1 MAGFDIAKDVQ
12 AIFDKANAADASN
25 DKPTALR
32 EYQTGAPTNPTA
44 GPRLCAKLAQV
55 PEECVLRLATG
66 VKKAMA
72 YMKANPST
80 KKTLTP
86 ILQKVMK
93 RAQELKAEIAAA
105 KATPPSSPSAGDDGA
120 LSPKPQ
126 ASLP

>member
-1 MAGFDIAKDVQ
+1 M
-12 AIFDKANAADASN
+12 
-25 DKPTALR
+25 
-32 EYQTGAPTNPTA
+32 
-44 GPRLCAKLAQV
+44 
-55 PEECVLRLATG
+55 LRLATG

-105 KATPPSSPSAGDDGA
+105 KATPPSSPTAGDDGT
-120 LSPKPQ
+120 LSPSPRPSCLDWPTDLSRCRTTFRR
-126 ASLP
+126 SLSSVLLCSRPLTVFAPPDANPVAFRVRP

>member
-1 MAGFDIAKDVQ
+1 M
-12 AIFDKANAADASN
+12 
-25 DKPTALR
+25 
-32 EYQTGAPTNPTA
+32 
-44 GPRLCAKLAQV
+44 
-55 PEECVLRLATG
+55 LRLVTG

-105 KATPPSSPSAGDDGA
+105 KATPPSSPTAGDDGA

-126 ASLP
+126 AFLP

>member
-1 MAGFDIAKDVQ
+1 MA
-12 AIFDKANAADASN
+12 
-25 DKPTALR
+25 
-32 EYQTGAPTNPTA
+32 
-44 GPRLCAKLAQV
+44 
-55 PEECVLRLATG
+55 EECVLRLATG

-105 KATPPSSPSAGDDGA
+105 KATPPSSPTAGDDGTD
-120 LSPKPQ
+120 STKPQ
-126 ASLP
+126 AFLP

>member
-1 MAGFDIAKDVQ
+1 
-12 AIFDKANAADASN
+12 
-25 DKPTALR
+25 
-32 EYQTGAPTNPTA
+32 
-44 GPRLCAKLAQV
+44 
-55 PEECVLRLATG
+55 VLRLATG

-105 KATPPSSPSAGDDGA
+105 KATPPSSPTAGDDGTR
-120 LSPKPQ
+120 SPKPQ
-126 ASLP
+126 AFLP